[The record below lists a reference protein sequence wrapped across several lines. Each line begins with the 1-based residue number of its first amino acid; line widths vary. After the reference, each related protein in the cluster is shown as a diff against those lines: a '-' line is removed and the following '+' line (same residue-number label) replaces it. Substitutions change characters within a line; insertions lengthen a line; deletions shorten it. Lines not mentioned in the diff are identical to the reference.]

1 MCCIGPCE
9 VDQGLNLRIFN
20 VAGSICPI
28 ILGRDFAS
36 WNMTSQEQKS
46 EIISPPLKNK
56 KKTDM
61 WCLVPCA
68 IDQDPYFRLARDV
81 APRLS
86 RKKPALIH
94 SKFIPALQVCVC
106 VCVCVCVSMCGCVCV
121 SQLSYTAHLFRLYRF
136 VCVYKYVCVC
146 VCVCVCACR
155 CVDVSMCLCVPALIH
170 NPKPKP

>member
-106 VCVCVCVSMCGCVCV
+106 VCVCVCV
-121 SQLSYTAHLFRLYRF
+121 
-136 VCVYKYVCVC
+136 
-146 VCVCVCACR
+146 
-155 CVDVSMCLCVPALIH
+155 DVWVCLCVPALIH
-170 NPKPKP
+170 STFIPALQVCVCV